1 MKVMKEKASRN
12 GSQSSTKVQPAGE
25 LDTRERLIHVA
36 IRLFA
41 ERGIDGVSTRDI
53 TTTANANS
61 AAIGYHFGSK
71 ENLVRAVFQSLA
83 GPMNRARLDVLS
95 AYEQTAGPNAP
106 LEIEEVARC
115 LIEPA
120 LRAAGNP
127 KLDAHYVGRL
137 LLLARTLP
145 AAWITQ
151 VLAEQYDE
159 IFHRFVSAFQRALPN
174 ESYET
179 VCWRYDFLVGSL
191 LHAVSYF
198 DGRSRIGRVT
208 QGRCDPNDVDNVI
221 EQLVQFAG
229 GAMRQ
234 DGLQS
239 APAKKRNARVARP

>member
-1 MKVMKEKASRN
+1 MKVIKERASRS
-12 GSQSSTKVQPAGE
+12 GSPRMPKVQPAEE

-53 TTTANANS
+53 TTAANANS

-83 GPMNRARLDVLS
+83 GPMNRTRLDALA
-95 AYEQTAGPNAP
+95 AYERTVGPDAP

-120 LRAAGNP
+120 LRAASNP
-127 KLDAHYVGRL
+127 NLDAHYVGRL
-137 LLLARTLP
+137 LALARTLP
-145 AAWITQ
+145 ASWITQ

-159 IFHRFVSAFQRALPN
+159 VFERFVSAFQRALSN

-179 VCWRYDFLVGSL
+179 VCWRYDFLVGSV

-208 QGRCDPNDVDNVI
+208 QGRCDPNDVDSVI
-221 EQLVQFAG
+221 QELIQFAG

-234 DGLQS
+234 DALQA
-239 APAKKRNARVARP
+239 APAKKRSARLAR

>member
-1 MKVMKEKASRN
+1 MKVIKEKPARSASQ
-12 GSQSSTKVQPAGE
+12 GTKVQPTEE
-25 LDTRERLIHVA
+25 LHTRERLIHVA

-53 TTTANANS
+53 TTAANANS
-61 AAIGYHFGSK
+61 AAIGYHFASK

-83 GPMNRARLDVLS
+83 GPMNRTRLDALT
-95 AYEQTAGPNAP
+95 AYEGTVGPNDP

-120 LRAAGNP
+120 LRAASNP

-145 AAWITQ
+145 ASWITQ

-179 VCWRYDFLVGSL
+179 VCWRYDFLVGSV
-191 LHAVSYF
+191 LHTVSYF

-208 QGRCDPNDVDNVI
+208 QGRCDPNDVENVI
-221 EQLVQFAG
+221 QELIQFAG

-234 DGLQS
+234 DGLQV
-239 APAKKRNARVARP
+239 APTKKRSARLVRS

>member
-1 MKVMKEKASRN
+1 
-12 GSQSSTKVQPAGE
+12 
-25 LDTRERLIHVA
+25 
-36 IRLFA
+36 
-41 ERGIDGVSTRDI
+41 
-53 TTTANANS
+53 
-61 AAIGYHFGSK
+61 
-71 ENLVRAVFQSLA
+71 
-83 GPMNRARLDVLS
+83 MNRTRLDALT
-95 AYEQTAGPNAP
+95 AYEQSVGPSVP
-106 LEIEEVARC
+106 LEIERVARC

-159 IFHRFVSAFQRALPN
+159 IFHRFVNAFQRAMPT

-179 VCWRYDFLVGSL
+179 VCWRYDFIVGSL

-208 QGRCDPNDVDNVI
+208 QGRCDPNDVENVI
-221 EQLVQFAG
+221 EQLIRFAG
-229 GAMRQ
+229 VAMRPERAQ
-234 DGLQS
+234 I
-239 APAKKRNARVARP
+239 PTTKRRSTRLVRS